1 MRYLHNEKGIALVMV
16 LIFAMIGLS
25 IVSAM
30 LFMLTQGTVM
40 SGANKMFR
48 SADEAGLGGVN
59 VVVDMVKNR
68 GISTTPL
75 VTINLDDCLRD
86 KLTISRGTG
95 APSGW
100 VNCNQPV
107 LSAADSA
114 KRHSFDIEPAGDIVD
129 LTLPLPGPP
138 GTTFTVQAKIV
149 DTVRGNSDV
158 SGLVTS
164 GSLGG
169 AGTVASNSGQVTPPP
184 IPYLYRIEVQTQN
197 VANPSESSRYSALYA
212 Y

>member
-1 MRYLHNEKGIALVMV
+1 MRYLQNEKGIALVMV
-16 LIFAMIGLS
+16 LVFAMIGLS

-30 LFMLTQGTVM
+30 LFMLTQGTMM
-40 SGANKMFR
+40 SGSNKMFK
-48 SADEAGLGGVN
+48 SADEAGLGGVS

-68 GISTTPL
+68 GTTTMGTL
-75 VTINLDDCLRD
+75 NLALSNCLTE
-86 KLTISRGTG
+86 KLTISRETG
-95 APSGW
+95 VPTGW
-100 VNCNQPV
+100 VECNNAVALTANPPV
-107 LSAADSA
+107 DPL
-114 KRHSFDIEPAGDIVD
+114 SFDPMISPD
-129 LTLPLPGPP
+129 LTRDLPGPP
-138 GTTFTVQAKIV
+138 NTTFTVRAKIV

-169 AGTVASNSGQVTPPP
+169 AGTVASNSGQVAPPP

-197 VANPSESSRYSALYA
+197 DANPSESSRYSALYA

>member
-1 MRYLHNEKGIALVMV
+1 MRYIQNEKGVALVMV
-16 LIFAMIGLS
+16 LIFAMVGLA

-30 LFMLTQGTVM
+30 LFMLTQGTMM
-40 SGANKMFR
+40 SGANKMFK
-48 SADEAGLGGVN
+48 SADEAGLGGVAAA
-59 VVVDMVKNR
+59 VDMVKNR
-68 GISTTPL
+68 GIT
-75 VTINLDDCLRD
+75 NLGTVVLDACLQD
-86 KLTISRGTG
+86 KLTLTRGTWG
-95 APSGW
+95 TTNW
-100 VNCNQPV
+100 VNCTPPV
-107 LSAADSA
+107 INTADSA
-114 KRHSFDIEPAGDIVD
+114 KRHSFTIEATNDIPDV
-129 LTLPLPGPP
+129 TRNFPGPP
-138 GTTFTVQAKIV
+138 GTTFTMQAKIV

-197 VANPSESSRYSALYA
+197 TANPAENSRYSALYA

>member
-1 MRYLHNEKGIALVMV
+1 MRYLQNEKGIALVMV
-16 LIFAMIGLS
+16 LVFAMIGLS

-30 LFMLTQGTVM
+30 LFMLTQGTMM
-40 SGANKMFR
+40 SGSNKMFR
-48 SADEAGLGGVN
+48 SADEAGLGGVS

-68 GISTTPL
+68 GTTTMGTLPF
-75 VTINLDDCLRD
+75 TLDACLQE
-86 KLTISRGTG
+86 KLTRSREAT
-95 APSGW
+95 APDGW
-100 VNCNQPV
+100 ETCKIVVPGV
-107 LSAADSA
+107 DRL
-114 KRHSFDIEPAGDIVD
+114 SFDPTVSAD
-129 LTLPLPGPP
+129 LTRDLPGPP
-138 GTTFTVQAKIV
+138 GTTFTVRAKIV

-169 AGTVASNSGQVTPPP
+169 AGTVASNSGQVAPPP

-197 VANPSESSRYSALYA
+197 DANPSESSRYSALYA